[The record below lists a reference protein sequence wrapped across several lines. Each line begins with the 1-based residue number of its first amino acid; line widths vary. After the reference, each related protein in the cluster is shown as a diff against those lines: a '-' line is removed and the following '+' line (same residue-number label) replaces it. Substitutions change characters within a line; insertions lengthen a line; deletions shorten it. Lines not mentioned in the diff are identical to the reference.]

1 MSFCGHVKT
10 DGNNN
15 IEKFP
20 YFGDDLRKAYP
31 NVTFEAD
38 ISNETFAKFNIYP
51 VYEES
56 YTCNHEIQKYTH
68 ATVPVLVNGVWTI
81 KVTVEDCTED
91 EINHRKYGAEMAS
104 GAPYMTYEDWKK
116 ENNLDE

>member
-38 ISNETFAKFNIYP
+38 ISNETFAKFNI
-51 VYEES
+51 
-56 YTCNHEIQKYTH
+56 
-68 ATVPVLVNGVWTI
+68 
-81 KVTVEDCTED
+81 
-91 EINHRKYGAEMAS
+91 
-104 GAPYMTYEDWKK
+104 
-116 ENNLDE
+116 